1 MRSCYVFVM
10 RQILPLENCDAKCF
24 TRMHSCFL
32 YKVDLKLCLSR
43 KLNSYRLL
51 DRDVKETI
59 LAFPL
64 LVDRDMGDTSRNRA
78 LLQYCCIRFK
88 SARSNTAT
96 AN

>member
-1 MRSCYVFVM
+1 MRSCYVSVM
-10 RQILPLENCDAKCF
+10 RQILSLENCDAKCF

-43 KLNSYRLL
+43 KLDSYRLL

-64 LVDRDMGDTSRNRA
+64 LVDRD
-78 LLQYCCIRFK
+78 I
-88 SARSNTAT
+88 
-96 AN
+96 

>member
-1 MRSCYVFVM
+1 MQNVSLGCIHVFF
-10 RQILPLENCDAKCF
+10 I
-24 TRMHSCFL
+24 

-43 KLNSYRLL
+43 RLNSYRLL

-64 LVDRDMGDTSRNRA
+64 LVDRDIGDTSRNRA
-78 LLQYCCIRFK
+78 LLQNCCIRFK
-88 SARSNTAT
+88 SARSNTAR